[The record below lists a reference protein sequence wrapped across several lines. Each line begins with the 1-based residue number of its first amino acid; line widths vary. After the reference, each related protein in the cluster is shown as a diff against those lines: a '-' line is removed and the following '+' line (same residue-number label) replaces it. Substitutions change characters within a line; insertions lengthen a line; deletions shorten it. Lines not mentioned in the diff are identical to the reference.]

1 MPTASDRPAHE
12 ALAEAIQPL
21 LAQIGGDVVPLAER
35 RPGDVVL
42 EWEGRPALAVRL
54 ESASAPSEPSS
65 LEHLMQVVATEL
77 GAPLDQLSRPLKQRA
92 VRILEE
98 RGAFTYRRSAEAI
111 AEALGVSRFTVY
123 NYLNRDRAG

>member
-1 MPTASDRPAHE
+1 VPTASDRPAHE
-12 ALAEAIQPL
+12 ALATAIQPL
-21 LAQIGGDVVPLAER
+21 LDQIGADVVPVAER
-35 RPGDVVL
+35 RTGDIVL

-54 ESASAPSEPSS
+54 ENLSAPSEPSG
-65 LEHLMQVVATEL
+65 LDQLMQAVATEL